1 MNCKSK
7 MKSKQ
12 TSNQCR
18 QVIKLAN
25 TEIVSNYMTFYLRI
39 TLVSAPGT
47 AADKS
52 FCIRQSRNKRK
63 LLYPLG

>member
-18 QVIKLAN
+18 VIKLTN
-25 TEIVSNYMTFYLRI
+25 TEIVLNYMTFHLRI

-47 AADKS
+47 AAGKS
-52 FCIRQSRNKRK
+52 FCIRQSRNKSK